1 MFYRKLSASY
11 LFSKQLKAC
20 VSAKYSPLRKINV
33 SIIGAAN
40 QVGTNLALL
49 LKQNS
54 QITKLNLHDDD
65 VKVHGIGLELNDLPG
80 GPQVKVWSGDNT
92 LDYAVRDAHLVMMVY
107 RVPRRPGNTR
117 EQMIAANAPAV
128 QKLCRSIAFQNPG
141 TFLAITTNPLNAI
154 VPFASALL
162 YKYNAYNPFKVLGI
176 THLDLARAQTT
187 TAQAVGINPLDVSLP
202 VIGGHSDQTII
213 PLFSN
218 MVPNATNVV
227 DPNQAETLTRI
238 IRKAGSEV
246 VFQKYG
252 KESAT
257 LGMAAAL
264 NDFINKM
271 KIALTGDE
279 VIVNAYTANPN
290 FGTRFFSGPTKVG
303 SGGIVQTCHSFQLS
317 DYESFLLDSAIPLI
331 NRDVN
336 MGEEYVRY
344 IDFARKS

>member
-11 LFSKQLKAC
+11 LFAKQLTAC

-33 SIIGAAN
+33 SVIGAAN
-40 QVGTNLALL
+40 QVGSNLAFL

-54 QITKLNLHDDD
+54 QITKLDLHDDD
-65 VKVHGIGLELNDLPG
+65 AKVYGIGLELNDLPG
-80 GPQVKVWSGDNT
+80 GPQINVWSGDNT
-92 LDYAVRDAHLVMMVY
+92 LDNAVRDSHLVMMVY

-128 QKLCRSIAFQNPG
+128 KKLCRSIAFQNPG
-141 TFLAITTNPLNAI
+141 AFLAIATNPLNAI

-162 YKYNAYNPFKVLGI
+162 YKYNAYNPFKILGI
-176 THLDLARAQTT
+176 THLDSVRARTT
-187 TAQAVGINPLDVSLP
+187 TAKALGINPLDVSLP

-218 MVPNATNVV
+218 MVPNTNAI
-227 DPNQAETLTRI
+227 DPYQAETLTRI
-238 IRKAGSEV
+238 IRKAGTEI

-257 LGMAAAL
+257 LSMAAAL
-264 NDFINKM
+264 NDFINQM
-271 KIALTGDE
+271 KIALSGDE
-279 VIVNAYTANPN
+279 VVVNAYTANPN

-303 SGGIVQTCHSFQLS
+303 PCGIVQTCHSFQLS
-317 DYESFLLDSAIPLI
+317 DYESFLLNSAIPLL
-331 NRDVN
+331 NRDVS
-336 MGEEYVRY
+336 MGEDYVRY